1 MVEANNALINLN
13 GKKIPKTEINFRLNW
28 ANKHCER
35 NRNLYVGNLPSDLD
49 DIQLFN
55 IFKEKY
61 PSIHHVSIMTDNG
74 ESKGYGFIQF
84 INKNDYEKCL
94 KEMDGY
100 FIKGKPIIVKER
112 KKKNFEEKNWNNLN
126 NSYKYNNI
134 NIPMVINN
142 ANNNNNKKIYNK
154 KNNYNQDIN
163 NINPIN
169 MSNNEFI
176 NKNDYE
182 KCLKEMDGFFISG
195 KPIIVRERKKKNFEE
210 KNWNNLNNTYKYN
223 NINMPMVINNRNNN
237 KKIYNKKNNY
247 NHGINNINVR
257 NMSNNEIINGSN
269 NDYFYKYNN
278 KINPLLFSKEQLNN
292 SNNNNNFEENEDLSS
307 SISSSSNSE
316 KRKFSSNLDLIVND
330 DHNALNKKIQES
342 VNKMFEH
349 YKYQSKNNEEFN
361 MIVYYGSNKFNF
373 SDDIYFQKL

>member
-1 MVEANNALINLN
+1 MESTLWMGDIEPWMTKEIIMNSFFEYGIKPSSIKMIRDHKLNISKNFCFINFENMVEANNALINLN

-94 KEMDGY
+94 KEMDGF
-100 FIKGKPIIVKER
+100 FIK
-112 KKKNFEEKNWNNLN
+112 
-126 NSYKYNNI
+126 
-134 NIPMVINN
+134 
-142 ANNNNNKKIYNK
+142 
-154 KNNYNQDIN
+154 
-163 NINPIN
+163 
-169 MSNNEFI
+169 
-176 NKNDYE
+176 
-182 KCLKEMDGFFISG
+182 G

-210 KNWNNLNNTYKYN
+210 KNRNNLNNSYKYN
-223 NINMPMVINNRNNN
+223 NINIPMAINNANNN

-247 NHGINNINVR
+247 NQGINNINAI
-257 NMSNNEIINGSN
+257 NMSNNEIINELN

-292 SNNNNNFEENEDLSS
+292 NNSNNFEENEDLSS

-316 KRKFSSNLDLIVND
+316 KRKFSANLDLIVND

-373 SDDIYFQKL
+373 SDDFYFQKL

>member
-1 MVEANNALINLN
+1 MESTLWMGDIEPWMTQEIIMNSFFEYGIKPSSIKMIRDHKLNISKNFCFINFENMVEANNALINLN

-154 KNNYNQDIN
+154 KNNYN
-163 NINPIN
+163 
-169 MSNNEFI
+169 
-176 NKNDYE
+176 
-182 KCLKEMDGFFISG
+182 
-195 KPIIVRERKKKNFEE
+195 
-210 KNWNNLNNTYKYN
+210 
-223 NINMPMVINNRNNN
+223 
-237 KKIYNKKNNY
+237 
-247 NHGINNINVR
+247 HGINNINVR

-316 KRKFSSNLDLIVND
+316 KRKFSANLDLIVND

-373 SDDIYFQKL
+373 SDDFYFQKL

>member
-1 MVEANNALINLN
+1 MESTLWMGDIEPWMTQEIIMNSFFEYGIKPSSIKMIKDHKLKISKNFCFINFENMVEANNALINLN

-100 FIKGKPIIVKER
+100 FIKGKPIIVRER

-142 ANNNNNKKIYNK
+142 ANN
-154 KNNYNQDIN
+154 
-163 NINPIN
+163 
-169 MSNNEFI
+169 
-176 NKNDYE
+176 
-182 KCLKEMDGFFISG
+182 
-195 KPIIVRERKKKNFEE
+195 
-210 KNWNNLNNTYKYN
+210 
-223 NINMPMVINNRNNN
+223 NNN

-278 KINPLLFSKEQLNN
+278 KINPLLFSKEELNN
-292 SNNNNNFEENEDLSS
+292 NTNNYEENEDLSS

-316 KRKFSSNLDLIVND
+316 KRKFSANLDLIVND

>member
-1 MVEANNALINLN
+1 MESTLWMGDIEPWMTQEIIMNSFFEYGIKPSSIKMIKDHKLNISKNFCFINFENMVEANNALINLN

-35 NRNLYVGNLPSDLD
+35 NKNLYVGNLPSDLD

-94 KEMDGY
+94 KEMDGF

-126 NSYKYNNI
+126 NAYKYNNI
-134 NIPMVINN
+134 NMPMVINN
-142 ANNNNNKKIYNK
+142 TNNNKKIYNK

-169 MSNNEFI
+169 MSNNE
-176 NKNDYE
+176 
-182 KCLKEMDGFFISG
+182 
-195 KPIIVRERKKKNFEE
+195 
-210 KNWNNLNNTYKYN
+210 
-223 NINMPMVINNRNNN
+223 
-237 KKIYNKKNNY
+237 
-247 NHGINNINVR
+247 
-257 NMSNNEIINGSN
+257 IINELN

-292 SNNNNNFEENEDLSS
+292 NNNSNNFEENEDLSS

-316 KRKFSSNLDLIVND
+316 KRKFSANLDLIVND

-373 SDDIYFQKL
+373 SDDFYFQKL

>member
-1 MVEANNALINLN
+1 MESTLWMGDIEPWMTQEIIMNSFFEYGIKPSSIKMIRDHKLNISKNFCFINFENMVEANNALINLN

-100 FIKGKPIIVKER
+100 FIKGKPIIVRER

-142 ANNNNNKKIYNK
+142 ANN
-154 KNNYNQDIN
+154 
-163 NINPIN
+163 
-169 MSNNEFI
+169 
-176 NKNDYE
+176 
-182 KCLKEMDGFFISG
+182 
-195 KPIIVRERKKKNFEE
+195 
-210 KNWNNLNNTYKYN
+210 
-223 NINMPMVINNRNNN
+223 NNN

-373 SDDIYFQKL
+373 SEDFYLQNF

>member
-1 MVEANNALINLN
+1 MESTLWMGDIEPWMTQEIIMNSFFEYGIKPSSIKMIKDHKLNISKNFCFINFENMVEANNALINLN

-126 NSYKYNNI
+126 NAYKYNNI
-134 NIPMVINN
+134 NMPMVINN
-142 ANNNNNKKIYNK
+142 TNNNKKIYNK

-176 NKNDYE
+176 NE
-182 KCLKEMDGFFISG
+182 
-195 KPIIVRERKKKNFEE
+195 
-210 KNWNNLNNTYKYN
+210 
-223 NINMPMVINNRNNN
+223 
-237 KKIYNKKNNY
+237 
-247 NHGINNINVR
+247 
-257 NMSNNEIINGSN
+257 SN

-278 KINPLLFSKEQLNN
+278 KINPFLFSKEQLNN

>member
-1 MVEANNALINLN
+1 MESTLWMGDIEPWMTKEIIMNSFFEYGIKPSSIKMIRDHKLNISKNFCFINFENMVEANNALINLN

-142 ANNNNNKKIYNK
+142 ANNNNNNKKIYNK

-176 NKNDYE
+176 NE
-182 KCLKEMDGFFISG
+182 
-195 KPIIVRERKKKNFEE
+195 
-210 KNWNNLNNTYKYN
+210 
-223 NINMPMVINNRNNN
+223 
-237 KKIYNKKNNY
+237 
-247 NHGINNINVR
+247 
-257 NMSNNEIINGSN
+257 SN

-278 KINPLLFSKEQLNN
+278 KINPFLFSKEQLNN

-316 KRKFSSNLDLIVND
+316 KRKFSANLDLIVND

-373 SDDIYFQKL
+373 SDDFYFQKL

>member
-1 MVEANNALINLN
+1 MESTLWMGDIEPWMTQEIIMNSFFEYGIKPSSIKMIRDHKLNISKNFCFINFENMVEANNALINLN

-112 KKKNFEEKNWNNLN
+112 KKKNFDEKNWNNLN
-126 NSYKYNNI
+126 N
-134 NIPMVINN
+134 
-142 ANNNNNKKIYNK
+142 A
-154 KNNYNQDIN
+154 
-163 NINPIN
+163 
-169 MSNNEFI
+169 
-176 NKNDYE
+176 
-182 KCLKEMDGFFISG
+182 
-195 KPIIVRERKKKNFEE
+195 
-210 KNWNNLNNTYKYN
+210 
-223 NINMPMVINNRNNN
+223 
-237 KKIYNKKNNY
+237 
-247 NHGINNINVR
+247 
-257 NMSNNEIINGSN
+257 
-269 NDYFYKYNN
+269 YKYNN

-316 KRKFSSNLDLIVND
+316 KRKFSANLDLIVND

>member
-1 MVEANNALINLN
+1 MESTLWMGDIEPWMTQEIIMNSFFEYGIKPSSIKMIKDHKLNISKNFCFINFENMVEANNALINLN

-126 NSYKYNNI
+126 NAYKYNNI
-134 NIPMVINN
+134 NMPMIINN
-142 ANNNNNKKIYNK
+142 TNNKKIYNK

-176 NKNDYE
+176 NE
-182 KCLKEMDGFFISG
+182 
-195 KPIIVRERKKKNFEE
+195 
-210 KNWNNLNNTYKYN
+210 
-223 NINMPMVINNRNNN
+223 
-237 KKIYNKKNNY
+237 
-247 NHGINNINVR
+247 
-257 NMSNNEIINGSN
+257 SN

-278 KINPLLFSKEQLNN
+278 KINPLLFSKEELNN
-292 SNNNNNFEENEDLSS
+292 NTNNYEENEDLSS

-316 KRKFSSNLDLIVND
+316 KRKFSANLDLIVND

-349 YKYQSKNNEEFN
+349 YKYQLKNNEEFN

>member
-1 MVEANNALINLN
+1 MESTLWMGDIEPWMTQEIIMNSFFEYGIKPSSIKMIKDHKLNISKNFCFINFENMVEANNALINLN

-154 KNNYNQDIN
+154 KNNYNQ
-163 NINPIN
+163 
-169 MSNNEFI
+169 
-176 NKNDYE
+176 
-182 KCLKEMDGFFISG
+182 
-195 KPIIVRERKKKNFEE
+195 
-210 KNWNNLNNTYKYN
+210 
-223 NINMPMVINNRNNN
+223 
-237 KKIYNKKNNY
+237 
-247 NHGINNINVR
+247 GINNIKAI

-269 NDYFYKYNN
+269 NDHFYKYNN
-278 KINPLLFSKEQLNN
+278 KINPLLFSKEELNN
-292 SNNNNNFEENEDLSS
+292 NTNNYEENEDLSS

-316 KRKFSSNLDLIVND
+316 KRKFSANLDLIVND

>member
-1 MVEANNALINLN
+1 MESTLWMGDIEPWMTKEIIMNSFFEYGIKPSSIKMIRDHKLNISKNFCFINFENMVEANNALINLN

-94 KEMDGY
+94 KEMDGF
-100 FIKGKPIIVKER
+100 FIKGKPIIVRER

-142 ANNNNNKKIYNK
+142 ANNNKKIYNK
-154 KNNYNQDIN
+154 KNNYNQ
-163 NINPIN
+163 
-169 MSNNEFI
+169 
-176 NKNDYE
+176 
-182 KCLKEMDGFFISG
+182 
-195 KPIIVRERKKKNFEE
+195 
-210 KNWNNLNNTYKYN
+210 
-223 NINMPMVINNRNNN
+223 
-237 KKIYNKKNNY
+237 
-247 NHGINNINVR
+247 GINNINAI
-257 NMSNNEIINGSN
+257 NMSNNEIINELN

-292 SNNNNNFEENEDLSS
+292 NNSNNFEENEDLSS

-316 KRKFSSNLDLIVND
+316 KRKFSANLDLIVND

-373 SDDIYFQKL
+373 SDDFYFQKL

>member
-1 MVEANNALINLN
+1 MESTLWMGDIEPWMTQEIIMNSFFEYGIKPSSIKMIKDHKLNISKNFCFINFENMVEANNALINLN

-94 KEMDGY
+94 KEMDGF
-100 FIKGKPIIVKER
+100 FIKGKPIIVRER

-142 ANNNNNKKIYNK
+142 ANNNKKIYNK
-154 KNNYNQDIN
+154 KNNYNQ
-163 NINPIN
+163 
-169 MSNNEFI
+169 
-176 NKNDYE
+176 
-182 KCLKEMDGFFISG
+182 
-195 KPIIVRERKKKNFEE
+195 
-210 KNWNNLNNTYKYN
+210 
-223 NINMPMVINNRNNN
+223 
-237 KKIYNKKNNY
+237 
-247 NHGINNINVR
+247 GINNINAI
-257 NMSNNEIINGSN
+257 NMSNNEIINKLN

-278 KINPLLFSKEQLNN
+278 KINPLLFSKEELNN
-292 SNNNNNFEENEDLSS
+292 NTNNYEENEDLSS

-316 KRKFSSNLDLIVND
+316 KRKFSANLDLIVND

-373 SDDIYFQKL
+373 SDDFYFQKL

>member
-1 MVEANNALINLN
+1 MESTLWMGDIEPWMTQEIIMNSFFEYGIKPSSIKMIRDHKLNISKNFCFINFENMVEANNALINLN

-100 FIKGKPIIVKER
+100 FIKGKPIIVRER

-142 ANNNNNKKIYNK
+142 ANN
-154 KNNYNQDIN
+154 
-163 NINPIN
+163 
-169 MSNNEFI
+169 
-176 NKNDYE
+176 
-182 KCLKEMDGFFISG
+182 
-195 KPIIVRERKKKNFEE
+195 
-210 KNWNNLNNTYKYN
+210 
-223 NINMPMVINNRNNN
+223 NNN

>member
-1 MVEANNALINLN
+1 MESTLWMGDIEPWMTQEIIMNSFFEYGIKPSSIKMIRDHKLNISKNFCFINFENMVEANNALINLN

-134 NIPMVINN
+134 NIP
-142 ANNNNNKKIYNK
+142 
-154 KNNYNQDIN
+154 
-163 NINPIN
+163 
-169 MSNNEFI
+169 
-176 NKNDYE
+176 
-182 KCLKEMDGFFISG
+182 FFLYIFF
-195 KPIIVRERKKKNFEE
+195 N
-210 KNWNNLNNTYKYN
+210 
-223 NINMPMVINNRNNN
+223 NNN

-257 NMSNNEIINGSN
+257 NMSHNEIINGSN

-373 SDDIYFQKL
+373 SDDFYFQKL

>member
-1 MVEANNALINLN
+1 MESTLWMGDIEPWMTKEIIMNSFFEYGIKPSSIKMIRDHKLNISKNFCFINFENMVEANNALINLN

-154 KNNYNQDIN
+154 KNNYN
-163 NINPIN
+163 
-169 MSNNEFI
+169 
-176 NKNDYE
+176 
-182 KCLKEMDGFFISG
+182 
-195 KPIIVRERKKKNFEE
+195 
-210 KNWNNLNNTYKYN
+210 
-223 NINMPMVINNRNNN
+223 
-237 KKIYNKKNNY
+237 
-247 NHGINNINVR
+247 HGINNINVR

-278 KINPLLFSKEQLNN
+278 KINPLLFSKEELNN
-292 SNNNNNFEENEDLSS
+292 NTNNYEENEDLSS
-307 SISSSSNSE
+307 SISSSNNSE
-316 KRKFSSNLDLIVND
+316 KRKFSANLDLIVND

>member
-1 MVEANNALINLN
+1 MESTLWMGDIEPWMTKEIIMNSFFEYGIKPSSIKMIRDHKLNISKNFCFINFENMVEANNALINLN

-112 KKKNFEEKNWNNLN
+112 KKKNFIEKNWNNLN

-142 ANNNNNKKIYNK
+142 ANNNNN
-154 KNNYNQDIN
+154 
-163 NINPIN
+163 
-169 MSNNEFI
+169 
-176 NKNDYE
+176 
-182 KCLKEMDGFFISG
+182 
-195 KPIIVRERKKKNFEE
+195 
-210 KNWNNLNNTYKYN
+210 
-223 NINMPMVINNRNNN
+223 NN

-247 NHGINNINVR
+247 NQGINNIKAI

-269 NDYFYKYNN
+269 NDHFYKYNN
-278 KINPLLFSKEQLNN
+278 KINHLLFSKEQLNN

-316 KRKFSSNLDLIVND
+316 KRKFSANLDLIVND

-349 YKYQSKNNEEFN
+349 YKYQLKNNEEFN

>member
-1 MVEANNALINLN
+1 MESTLWMGDIEPWMTQEIIMNSFFEYGIKPSSIKMIRDHKLNISKNFCFINFENMVEANNALINLN

-134 NIPMVINN
+134 NIPMV
-142 ANNNNNKKIYNK
+142 
-154 KNNYNQDIN
+154 
-163 NINPIN
+163 
-169 MSNNEFI
+169 
-176 NKNDYE
+176 
-182 KCLKEMDGFFISG
+182 
-195 KPIIVRERKKKNFEE
+195 
-210 KNWNNLNNTYKYN
+210 LNNTN
-223 NINMPMVINNRNNN
+223 NNN

-257 NMSNNEIINGSN
+257 NMSHNEIINGSN

-342 VNKMFEH
+342 VNKMFDH
-349 YKYQSKNNEEFN
+349 YKYLQKNNEEFN

-373 SDDIYFQKL
+373 SEDFYLQNF

>member
-28 ANKHCER
+28 ANKHCEK
-35 NRNLYVGNLPSDLD
+35 NKNLYVGNLPSDLD

-94 KEMDGY
+94 KEMDGF
-100 FIKGKPIIVKER
+100 FIKGKPIIVRER

-142 ANNNNNKKIYNK
+142 ANNNNNKKKNK
-154 KNNYNQDIN
+154 
-163 NINPIN
+163 
-169 MSNNEFI
+169 
-176 NKNDYE
+176 
-182 KCLKEMDGFFISG
+182 
-195 KPIIVRERKKKNFEE
+195 
-210 KNWNNLNNTYKYN
+210 
-223 NINMPMVINNRNNN
+223 
-237 KKIYNKKNNY
+237 KKNNY
-247 NHGINNINVR
+247 NHGINNINAI

-269 NDYFYKYNN
+269 NDYFYKYSN
-278 KINPLLFSKEQLNN
+278 KINPLLFSKEELNN
-292 SNNNNNFEENEDLSS
+292 NTNNYEENEDLSS

-316 KRKFSSNLDLIVND
+316 KRKFSANLDLIVND

-349 YKYQSKNNEEFN
+349 YKYQLKNNEEFN

>member
-1 MVEANNALINLN
+1 MESTLWMGDIEPWMTQEIIMNSFFEYGIKPSSIKMIRDHKLNISKNFCFINFENMVEANNALINLN

-94 KEMDGY
+94 KEMDGF
-100 FIKGKPIIVKER
+100 FIKGKPIIVRER

-126 NSYKYNNI
+126 NAYKYNNI
-134 NIPMVINN
+134 NMPMVINN
-142 ANNNNNKKIYNK
+142 TNNNKKIYNK

-176 NKNDYE
+176 NE
-182 KCLKEMDGFFISG
+182 
-195 KPIIVRERKKKNFEE
+195 
-210 KNWNNLNNTYKYN
+210 
-223 NINMPMVINNRNNN
+223 
-237 KKIYNKKNNY
+237 
-247 NHGINNINVR
+247 
-257 NMSNNEIINGSN
+257 SN

-278 KINPLLFSKEQLNN
+278 KINPFLFSKEQLNN

-373 SDDIYFQKL
+373 SDDFYFQKL

>member
-1 MVEANNALINLN
+1 MESTLWMGDIEPWMTQEIIMNSFFEYGIKPSSIKMIRDHKLNISKNFCFINFVNMVEANNALINLN

-142 ANNNNNKKIYNK
+142 ANNNKKIYNK
-154 KNNYNQDIN
+154 KNNYNQGIN

-176 NKNDYE
+176 NA
-182 KCLKEMDGFFISG
+182 
-195 KPIIVRERKKKNFEE
+195 
-210 KNWNNLNNTYKYN
+210 
-223 NINMPMVINNRNNN
+223 
-237 KKIYNKKNNY
+237 
-247 NHGINNINVR
+247 
-257 NMSNNEIINGSN
+257 SN

-278 KINPLLFSKEQLNN
+278 KINPFLFSKEQLNN

-342 VNKMFEH
+342 VNKMFDH
-349 YKYQSKNNEEFN
+349 YKYLQKNNEEFN

-373 SDDIYFQKL
+373 SEDFYLQNF

>member
-1 MVEANNALINLN
+1 MESTLWMGDIEPWMTQEIIMNSFFEYGIKPSSIKMIRDHKLNISKNFCFINFENMVEANNALINLN

-154 KNNYNQDIN
+154 KNNYN
-163 NINPIN
+163 
-169 MSNNEFI
+169 
-176 NKNDYE
+176 
-182 KCLKEMDGFFISG
+182 
-195 KPIIVRERKKKNFEE
+195 
-210 KNWNNLNNTYKYN
+210 
-223 NINMPMVINNRNNN
+223 
-237 KKIYNKKNNY
+237 
-247 NHGINNINVR
+247 HGINNINVR

-373 SDDIYFQKL
+373 SDDFYFQKL

>member
-1 MVEANNALINLN
+1 MESTLWMGDIEPWMTQEIIMNSFFEYGIKPSSIKMIRDHKLNISKNFCFINFENMVEANNALINLN

-154 KNNYNQDIN
+154 KNNYNQ
-163 NINPIN
+163 
-169 MSNNEFI
+169 
-176 NKNDYE
+176 
-182 KCLKEMDGFFISG
+182 
-195 KPIIVRERKKKNFEE
+195 
-210 KNWNNLNNTYKYN
+210 
-223 NINMPMVINNRNNN
+223 
-237 KKIYNKKNNY
+237 
-247 NHGINNINVR
+247 GINNIKAI

>member
-1 MVEANNALINLN
+1 MESTLWMGDIEPWMTQEIIKNSFFEYGIKPSSIKMIKDHKLNISKNFCFINFENMVEANNALINLN

-94 KEMDGY
+94 KEMDGF

-126 NSYKYNNI
+126 NAYKYNNI
-134 NIPMVINN
+134 NMPMVINN
-142 ANNNNNKKIYNK
+142 RNNNKKIYNK

-176 NKNDYE
+176 NE
-182 KCLKEMDGFFISG
+182 
-195 KPIIVRERKKKNFEE
+195 
-210 KNWNNLNNTYKYN
+210 
-223 NINMPMVINNRNNN
+223 
-237 KKIYNKKNNY
+237 
-247 NHGINNINVR
+247 
-257 NMSNNEIINGSN
+257 SN

-278 KINPLLFSKEQLNN
+278 KINPFLFSKEQLNN

-316 KRKFSSNLDLIVND
+316 KRKFSANLDLIVND

-373 SDDIYFQKL
+373 SDDFYFQKL

>member
-1 MVEANNALINLN
+1 MESTLWMGDIEPWMTQEIIMNSFFEYGIKPSSIKMIRDHKLNISKNFCFINFENMVEANNALINLN

-100 FIKGKPIIVKER
+100 FIKGKPIIVRER

-142 ANNNNNKKIYNK
+142 
-154 KNNYNQDIN
+154 
-163 NINPIN
+163 
-169 MSNNEFI
+169 
-176 NKNDYE
+176 
-182 KCLKEMDGFFISG
+182 
-195 KPIIVRERKKKNFEE
+195 
-210 KNWNNLNNTYKYN
+210 T
-223 NINMPMVINNRNNN
+223 NNN

>member
-1 MVEANNALINLN
+1 MESTLWMGDIEPWMTQEIIMNSFFEYGIKPSSIKMIRDHKLNISKNFCFINFENMVEANNALINLN

-35 NRNLYVGNLPSDLD
+35 NTNLYVGNLPSDLE

-94 KEMDGY
+94 KEMDGF

-142 ANNNNNKKIYNK
+142 ANN
-154 KNNYNQDIN
+154 
-163 NINPIN
+163 
-169 MSNNEFI
+169 
-176 NKNDYE
+176 
-182 KCLKEMDGFFISG
+182 
-195 KPIIVRERKKKNFEE
+195 
-210 KNWNNLNNTYKYN
+210 
-223 NINMPMVINNRNNN
+223 NNN

-373 SDDIYFQKL
+373 SDDFYFQKL

>member
-1 MVEANNALINLN
+1 MESTLWMGDIEPWMTQEIIMNSFFEYGIKPSSIKMIKDHKLNISKNFCFINFENMVEANNALINLN

-134 NIPMVINN
+134 NMPMIINN
-142 ANNNNNKKIYNK
+142 TNNKKIYNK
-154 KNNYNQDIN
+154 KNNYNQGIN

-176 NKNDYE
+176 NA
-182 KCLKEMDGFFISG
+182 
-195 KPIIVRERKKKNFEE
+195 
-210 KNWNNLNNTYKYN
+210 
-223 NINMPMVINNRNNN
+223 
-237 KKIYNKKNNY
+237 
-247 NHGINNINVR
+247 
-257 NMSNNEIINGSN
+257 SN

-278 KINPLLFSKEQLNN
+278 KINPILYSKEEI
-292 SNNNNNFEENEDLSS
+292 NNNNKN
-307 SISSSSNSE
+307 
-316 KRKFSSNLDLIVND
+316 
-330 DHNALNKKIQES
+330 
-342 VNKMFEH
+342 
-349 YKYQSKNNEEFN
+349 KNNINSTYITF
-361 MIVYYGSNKFNF
+361 K
-373 SDDIYFQKL
+373 IYNNIY

>member
-1 MVEANNALINLN
+1 MESTLWMGDIEPWMTQEMIKNSFFEYGIKPSSIKMIKDHKLNISKNFCFINFENMVEANNALINLN

-94 KEMDGY
+94 KEMDGF
-100 FIKGKPIIVKER
+100 FIKGKPIIVRER

-126 NSYKYNNI
+126 NAYKYNNI
-134 NIPMVINN
+134 NMPMVINN
-142 ANNNNNKKIYNK
+142 TNNNKKIHNK

-176 NKNDYE
+176 NE
-182 KCLKEMDGFFISG
+182 
-195 KPIIVRERKKKNFEE
+195 
-210 KNWNNLNNTYKYN
+210 
-223 NINMPMVINNRNNN
+223 
-237 KKIYNKKNNY
+237 
-247 NHGINNINVR
+247 
-257 NMSNNEIINGSN
+257 SN

-278 KINPLLFSKEQLNN
+278 KINPFLFSKEQLNN

-361 MIVYYGSNKFNF
+361 IIVYYGSNKFNF
-373 SDDIYFQKL
+373 SDDFYFQKL

>member
-1 MVEANNALINLN
+1 MESTLWMGDIEPWMTQEIIMNSFFEYGIKPSSIKMIKDHKLNISKNFCFINFENMVEANNALINLN

-100 FIKGKPIIVKER
+100 FIKGKPIIVRER

-142 ANNNNNKKIYNK
+142 ANN
-154 KNNYNQDIN
+154 
-163 NINPIN
+163 
-169 MSNNEFI
+169 
-176 NKNDYE
+176 
-182 KCLKEMDGFFISG
+182 
-195 KPIIVRERKKKNFEE
+195 
-210 KNWNNLNNTYKYN
+210 
-223 NINMPMVINNRNNN
+223 NNN

-373 SDDIYFQKL
+373 SDDFYFQKL

>member
-1 MVEANNALINLN
+1 MESTLWMGDIEPWMTQEIIMNSFFEYGIKPSSIKMIKDHKLNISKNFCFINFENMVEANNALINLN

-100 FIKGKPIIVKER
+100 FIKGKPIIVRER

-142 ANNNNNKKIYNK
+142 ANNNNNNKKIYNK
-154 KNNYNQDIN
+154 KNNYNQGTN
-163 NINPIN
+163 NIKAI
-169 MSNNEFI
+169 
-176 NKNDYE
+176 
-182 KCLKEMDGFFISG
+182 
-195 KPIIVRERKKKNFEE
+195 
-210 KNWNNLNNTYKYN
+210 
-223 NINMPMVINNRNNN
+223 
-237 KKIYNKKNNY
+237 
-247 NHGINNINVR
+247 
-257 NMSNNEIINGSN
+257 NMSNNEIINGTN
-269 NDYFYKYNN
+269 NDHFYKYNN
-278 KINPLLFSKEQLNN
+278 KINPLLFSKEELNN
-292 SNNNNNFEENEDLSS
+292 NTNNYEENEDLSS

-316 KRKFSSNLDLIVND
+316 KRKFSANLDLIVND

-373 SDDIYFQKL
+373 SDDFYFQKL

>member
-1 MVEANNALINLN
+1 MESTLWMGDIEPWMTQEIIMNSFFEYGIKPSSIKMIRDHKLNISKNFCFINFENMVEANNALINLN

-100 FIKGKPIIVKER
+100 FIKGKPIIVRER

-142 ANNNNNKKIYNK
+142 ANN
-154 KNNYNQDIN
+154 
-163 NINPIN
+163 
-169 MSNNEFI
+169 
-176 NKNDYE
+176 
-182 KCLKEMDGFFISG
+182 
-195 KPIIVRERKKKNFEE
+195 
-210 KNWNNLNNTYKYN
+210 
-223 NINMPMVINNRNNN
+223 NNN

-278 KINPLLFSKEQLNN
+278 KINPLLFSKEELNN
-292 SNNNNNFEENEDLSS
+292 NTNNYEENEDLSS

>member
-1 MVEANNALINLN
+1 MESTLWMGDIEPWMTQEIIMNSFFEYGIKPSSIKMIKDHKLNISKNFCFINFENMVEANNALINLN

-154 KNNYNQDIN
+154 KNNYN
-163 NINPIN
+163 
-169 MSNNEFI
+169 
-176 NKNDYE
+176 
-182 KCLKEMDGFFISG
+182 
-195 KPIIVRERKKKNFEE
+195 
-210 KNWNNLNNTYKYN
+210 
-223 NINMPMVINNRNNN
+223 
-237 KKIYNKKNNY
+237 
-247 NHGINNINVR
+247 HGINNINVR

-316 KRKFSSNLDLIVND
+316 KRKFSANLDLIVND

>member
-1 MVEANNALINLN
+1 MESTLWMGDIEPWMTQEIIMNSFFEYGIKPSSIKMIRDHKLNISKNFCFINFENMVEANNALINLN

-100 FIKGKPIIVKER
+100 FIKGKPIIVRER

-142 ANNNNNKKIYNK
+142 A
-154 KNNYNQDIN
+154 
-163 NINPIN
+163 
-169 MSNNEFI
+169 
-176 NKNDYE
+176 
-182 KCLKEMDGFFISG
+182 
-195 KPIIVRERKKKNFEE
+195 
-210 KNWNNLNNTYKYN
+210 
-223 NINMPMVINNRNNN
+223 NNN

-278 KINPLLFSKEQLNN
+278 KINPLLFSKEELNN
-292 SNNNNNFEENEDLSS
+292 NTNNYEENEDLSS

-316 KRKFSSNLDLIVND
+316 KRKFSANLDLIVND

>member
-1 MVEANNALINLN
+1 MESTLWMGDIEPWMTQEIIMNSFFEYGIKPSSIKMIRDHKLNISKNFCFINFENMVEANNALINLN

-154 KNNYNQDIN
+154 KNNYN
-163 NINPIN
+163 
-169 MSNNEFI
+169 
-176 NKNDYE
+176 
-182 KCLKEMDGFFISG
+182 
-195 KPIIVRERKKKNFEE
+195 
-210 KNWNNLNNTYKYN
+210 
-223 NINMPMVINNRNNN
+223 
-237 KKIYNKKNNY
+237 
-247 NHGINNINVR
+247 HGINNINVR

-278 KINPLLFSKEQLNN
+278 KINPLLFSKEELNN
-292 SNNNNNFEENEDLSS
+292 NTNNYEENEDLSS
-307 SISSSSNSE
+307 SISSSNNSE
-316 KRKFSSNLDLIVND
+316 KRKFSANLDLIVND

>member
-1 MVEANNALINLN
+1 MESTLWMGDIEPWMTQEIIMNSFFEYGIKPSSIKMIRDHKLNISKNFCFINFENMVEANNALINLN

-142 ANNNNNKKIYNK
+142 ANNNNN
-154 KNNYNQDIN
+154 
-163 NINPIN
+163 
-169 MSNNEFI
+169 
-176 NKNDYE
+176 
-182 KCLKEMDGFFISG
+182 
-195 KPIIVRERKKKNFEE
+195 
-210 KNWNNLNNTYKYN
+210 
-223 NINMPMVINNRNNN
+223 N

-257 NMSNNEIINGSN
+257 NMSHNEIINGSN

-373 SDDIYFQKL
+373 SEDFYLQNF

>member
-154 KNNYNQDIN
+154 KNNYN
-163 NINPIN
+163 
-169 MSNNEFI
+169 
-176 NKNDYE
+176 
-182 KCLKEMDGFFISG
+182 
-195 KPIIVRERKKKNFEE
+195 
-210 KNWNNLNNTYKYN
+210 
-223 NINMPMVINNRNNN
+223 
-237 KKIYNKKNNY
+237 
-247 NHGINNINVR
+247 HGINNINVR

>member
-1 MVEANNALINLN
+1 MESTLWMGDIEPWMTKEIIMNSFFEYGIKPSSIKMIKDHKLNISKNFCFINFENMVEANNALINLN

-94 KEMDGY
+94 KEMDGF

-112 KKKNFEEKNWNNLN
+112 KKKNFEGKNWNNLN
-126 NSYKYNNI
+126 N
-134 NIPMVINN
+134 
-142 ANNNNNKKIYNK
+142 A
-154 KNNYNQDIN
+154 
-163 NINPIN
+163 
-169 MSNNEFI
+169 
-176 NKNDYE
+176 
-182 KCLKEMDGFFISG
+182 
-195 KPIIVRERKKKNFEE
+195 
-210 KNWNNLNNTYKYN
+210 YKYN

-247 NHGINNINVR
+247 NQDINNINPI
-257 NMSNNEIINGSN
+257 NMPNNEFINESN

-278 KINPLLFSKEQLNN
+278 KINPFLFSKEQLNN

-373 SDDIYFQKL
+373 SDDFYFQKL